1 MKKKVFYFL
10 REYWFL
16 LVLLAIVFS
25 IMLAKWSSL
34 TVSDRVLLLTLAA
47 IFWYTW
53 ETYLLRLETAWATT
67 LANRPFVS
75 IQELRDVS
83 QPGEMMK
90 PYRIVF
96 ENMGKGCAI
105 NLTLVISNA
114 DGVVQWSKKALSIG
128 SEKTAE
134 FMDGMFDTYLHGF
147 QEGKFILKI
156 VYDDL
161 AGKQYYSSF
170 EFDGKANLKFLD
182 SGAD

>member
-1 MKKKVFYFL
+1 MKTVFSFL
-10 REYWFL
+10 RKYWFL

-25 IMLAKWSSL
+25 IMLVGWSSL

-53 ETYLLRLETAWATT
+53 ETYLLRVETAWATT

-75 IQELRDVS
+75 IQELLDVS
-83 QPGEMMK
+83 QPGEMIK

-96 ENMGKGCAI
+96 ENMGKGCA
-105 NLTLVISNA
+105 LDLVLVISNA
-114 DGVVQWSKKALSIG
+114 DGVVQWSKKVPSIG

-134 FMDGMFDTYLHGF
+134 FTDGMFETYLHGF
-147 QEGKFILKI
+147 QEGKFTLKI

-161 AGKQYYSSF
+161 AAKRYYSSF
-170 EFDGKANLKFLD
+170 EFDGKASLKFLE
-182 SGAD
+182 SGAN